1 MDGVETCRAI
11 GMSMNMILLK
21 FAKKMCY
28 AESKK
33 GVGIDMSQI
42 TGEWKL
48 PKNVRQIGEGGS
60 STAVYVEDYVM
71 TFLDGSEEKK
81 ADSRAVLLG
90 TVKWK
95 QDRKY
100 IFVDGAVEAD
110 SIDQMEEEKQKYFKE
125 KSVVGW
131 FLRSEESPF
140 TMKGELAKEVPPEE
154 PVLLVQD
161 ILEQETSVFLLEKEN
176 FVRQPGYY
184 IYYEKNTPMQEYMI
198 AKNSGKSVE
207 EQQPEKDEAI
217 KHFRRIIKKKDSEKE
232 KKEKKTWKLPETGR
246 LSYLAG
252 AGLTVTILALGVT
265 MIYNYDRMK
274 VVEKNLA
281 MITNNIDS
289 QSQYLEENNTAQV
302 MLHLDEEMTTAL
314 EENES
319 DQTEETMM
327 QQGEKIQFQETEQEK
342 ETEQTDQAAETLRE
356 NNRMQAEESEVSV
369 QPAESDTEKSQETP
383 AMAATAGRAFYT
395 VKMGDTLA
403 GISEMY
409 YGTIDKVGEICALNG
424 IDDENTI
431 VPGQKVLLP

>member
-1 MDGVETCRAI
+1 
-11 GMSMNMILLK
+11 MNIILLN

-33 GVGIDMSQI
+33 GVDIDMSQR

-48 PKNVRQIGEGGS
+48 PKNVRQIGEGGG

-71 TFLDGSEEKK
+71 TFLDGAKQKK
-81 ADSRAVLLG
+81 QGSRAVLLG
-90 TVKWK
+90 TVKWD

-110 SIDQMEEEKQKYFKE
+110 DTERMEAEKQQYFKE

-131 FLRSEESPF
+131 FLWSEESPF
-140 TMKGELAKEVPPEE
+140 TMKGDPEE
-154 PVLLVQD
+154 EISQEDLVLMVQD
-161 ILEQETSVFLLEKEN
+161 VQEQENLVFLLEKDG
-176 FVRQPGYY
+176 FARQPGYY
-184 IYYEKNTPMQEYMI
+184 IYYEKNVPMQEYMI

-217 KHFRRIIKKKDSEKE
+217 KQFRSIIKRKDSEKE
-232 KKEKKTWKLPETGR
+232 KKEKKAWKLPETGR

-274 VVEKNLA
+274 EVEKNLA
-281 MITNNIDS
+281 RITNNIDS

-302 MLHLDEEMTTAL
+302 MLHLDEEMTNAM
-314 EENES
+314 EENEMG
-319 DQTEETMM
+319 QTEETIM
-327 QQGEKIQFQETEQEK
+327 QQETKVLSEESGQEK
-342 ETEQTDQAAETLRE
+342 ETDQTEQTAETL
-356 NNRMQAEESEVSV
+356 QGSGVTKEEETEVSAQSV
-369 QPAESDTEKSQETP
+369 ENSTQESQAAP

-395 VKMGDTLA
+395 VKTGDTLA

-409 YGTIDKVGEICALNG
+409 YGTIDRVAEICTLNG